1 MIYGTIRR
9 TPANKARRKIVPL
22 ARHYEENGETPYI
35 KYSCPICEAA
45 GNHHLSFPKGT
56 PDCPFCGV
64 HLEWEE
70 EIQEG
75 DTVIVLV
82 KRSKENGFEEEGF
95 PIGTICTVRGYLEN
109 SSHPYLYY
117 LRDREGKGHFYAREM
132 FSRVMGPLDE
142 E

>member
-9 TPANKARRKIVPL
+9 TTANKARTKIVPI

-35 KYSCPICEAA
+35 KYSCPVCEAA

-64 HLEWEE
+64 HLEWED

-75 DTVIVLV
+75 DKVMVIA
-82 KRSKENGFEEEGF
+82 KRPEVNGYRQKEF
-95 PIGTICTVRGYLEN
+95 PIGTICTVRGYL
-109 SSHPYLYY
+109 HAPAFYPYY
-117 LRDREGKGHFYAREM
+117 LVDAEQKGYFYPREA
-132 FSRVMGPLDE
+132 FSKVTDLL
-142 E
+142 